1 MDRRLVGSGFYEF
14 LGDFPWNICSRNIW
28 ISMEIFLAVPGGP
41 GYVAHAFGWSEG
53 KKFMRRVRAPGECFF
68 QRFLSDKRIGRT
80 VRLYVGNVPFT
91 TNEGE
96 LREAFEQYG
105 AVESAT
111 IITDRHTGRSRG
123 FGFVEMTDPEE
134 ARKAMEALNESMM
147 GGRPIVV
154 NEARQR
160 QDRGGYNKRW

>member
-1 MDRRLVGSGFYEF
+1 M
-14 LGDFPWNICSRNIW
+14 
-28 ISMEIFLAVPGGP
+28 
-41 GYVAHAFGWSEG
+41 
-53 KKFMRRVRAPGECFF
+53 
-68 QRFLSDKRIGRT
+68 
-80 VRLYVGNVPFT
+80 YVGNVPFT

-134 ARKAMEALNESMM
+134 ARKAMDALNESMM